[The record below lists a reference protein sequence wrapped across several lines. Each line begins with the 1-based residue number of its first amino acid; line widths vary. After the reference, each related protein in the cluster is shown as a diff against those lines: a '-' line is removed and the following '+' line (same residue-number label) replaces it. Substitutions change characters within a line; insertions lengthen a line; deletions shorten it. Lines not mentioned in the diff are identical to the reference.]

1 MIQETDQ
8 ALCDWVGSVLPKSK
22 DKVLLE
28 PPKEGEPADVL
39 LQLFELA
46 DMPPARG
53 TRRPPLQVQLRY
65 LVTVGGA
72 DASEVHGRLGDL
84 LFAAMEHP
92 DYEVELGSVDASA
105 WAALGMAMQPSF
117 VLAVP
122 VRKSVPEA
130 PAKPVKRPLD
140 VRGSTVAHLNGV
152 VLGPGDVPIP
162 DAYIEIPALGLSVR
176 SDTRGRF
183 RFAAVPFGPA
193 PYQLRVR
200 AKAGEFP
207 FSVDSAD
214 RDDPVELRLD
224 LAKG

>member
-8 ALCDWVGSVLPKSK
+8 ALCEWIGSVLPKSK
-22 DKVLLE
+22 VQLE
-28 PPKEGEPADVL
+28 PSTDATASDIGVRL
-39 LQLFELA
+39 IELA

-53 TRRPPLQVQLRY
+53 TRRPPLQVMLRY
-65 LVTVGGA
+65 LVTAGDA
-72 DASEVHGRLGDL
+72 DASEAHGRLENL

-92 DYEVELGSVDASA
+92 DYEVELGSVTASE

-117 VLAVP
+117 VLVVPLRKAV
-122 VRKSVPEA
+122 RET
-130 PAKPVKRPLD
+130 PAKPVKGPLD
-140 VRGSTVAHLNGV
+140 VRGSTVSHLDGV

-162 DAYIEIPALGLSVR
+162 DAYIEIPALALAVR

-214 RDDPVELRLD
+214 RADPVELRLD